1 MDHET
6 INVLKTVC
14 AAGLA
19 RDGYNDDANARL
31 DLLVEAG
38 LLDVAESS
46 TPPDPNAKVRR
57 RRHYKPTK
65 KGVNL
70 IETAKAHGAA

>member
-6 INVLKTVC
+6 ISVLKTVC
-14 AAGLA
+14 AAGGA
-19 RDGYNDDANARL
+19 RDGYNGEANARL
-31 DLLVEAG
+31 ELLVEAG
-38 LLDVAESS
+38 LLDVAEHS
-46 TPPDPNAKVRR
+46 TPDANTKTRR
-57 RRHYKPTK
+57 RRFYKPTK